1 MEGKLSDKER
11 FWQAYSGPNLGY
23 VMEQYDRYAADPA
36 SVEPAMRELFGAWGA
51 PESARPATGSGN
63 AAAGPAG
70 VGTTALRVAA
80 AAGKLVANIR
90 AYGHL
95 AANIDPLALTPKAD
109 TRLLEPQGY
118 GLRESE
124 LEAIPADVIWE
135 HAPAQG
141 MNAREA
147 IERLRVAYTGT
158 TAYEF
163 AHVHEEHERDWLNEQ
178 VEKEGAAPLSAA
190 ERVALLGRLVETE
203 QFEQYLQMTFV
214 GQKRF
219 SAEGIDAMVPLLDE
233 AVRELARQGCSQV
246 MIGMAHRGR
255 LNVLAHILGKPYAN
269 IFAEFHHAPNKAL
282 VPSEGSTGIN
292 FGWSGDVKY
301 HLGAR
306 RSLDE
311 GEGHLMRLVLANNP
325 SHLEFVNP
333 VVQGYARAAQDDRGR
348 AGAPQQNVNKAA
360 AILIHGDAAFAGEG
374 VVAEA
379 LNLGSLRGFNNGGS
393 IHVIANNGLG
403 FTTDSEDGRSTHYA
417 SDLAKGFEIPI
428 VHVNADD
435 PEACLAAVRLA
446 CAYRSRFRKDFL
458 IDLIGYRRYGHNES
472 DDPET
477 TQPLMYAKVREH
489 QTAAALYAAKLI
501 AEGTVTEA
509 QAERLKQDALAKL
522 QAAYDAMRGESGEG
536 AGKPPAPAA
545 AAAATPAADGEAK
558 GQAGEPAT
566 AVPEARLRAI
576 NDALLLRP
584 QGFTPYAKL
593 QRILERRAKALEEDG
608 AVDWGHAETLAFAAI
623 VQDGTPIRLSGQDT
637 QRGTFAHRQL
647 VLHDAKTGGT
657 FCPLHALPEAAA
669 SFAIYNSP
677 LSEAAVLGF
686 EYGYNVYA
694 PETFVI
700 WEAQYGDFANAGQV
714 IIDQFLA
721 AGRSKW
727 RQPSSLTLL
736 LPHGYEGQGPEHSSA
751 RLERYL
757 QLSGENNWTV
767 VNLTRAAQYFH
778 LLRRQAALI
787 AAGRANPLIV
797 MAPKSLI
804 RHPRVSSSG
813 KELTEGTFLPIV
825 ERPGGSAGDAGQG
838 QAARAEQVE
847 RIVLC
852 SGKVAIDLEE
862 AMAGK
867 DAPDYSWLHVIRVE
881 QLYPFPEEAIAASL
895 RRFANAKELV
905 WLQEEPRNMGAWRF
919 MEPRLDKAA
928 AGRLAV
934 RYAGR
939 RARASTA
946 SGFQQVHGIE
956 QNRLIADALNRSLI
970 GQDR

>member
-1 MEGKLSDKER
+1 MAGSHTDKER

-36 SVEPAMRELFGAWGA
+36 SVEPSFRELFGAWGA
-51 PESARPATGSGN
+51 PAPARPTRPTGESG
-63 AAAGPAG
+63 AAPAEPDRGETGAGAS
-70 VGTTALRVAA
+70 ALRVAA

-95 AANIDPLALTPKAD
+95 AANIDPLTLTPKAD
-109 TRLLEPQGY
+109 TRLLEPEGY
-118 GLRESE
+118 GLRTSE
-124 LEAIPADVIWE
+124 LEAIPAGVIWE

-147 IERLRVAYTGT
+147 IERLRVVYTGT

-163 AHVHEEHERDWLNEQ
+163 SHVHEEEERNWLNER
-178 VEKEGAAPLSAA
+178 VEKQSAAPLTAA
-190 ERVALLGRLVETE
+190 ERSALLERLVEAE
-203 QFEQYLQMTFV
+203 QFEQYLQQTFV

-219 SAEGIDAMVPLLDE
+219 SVEGIDAMVPLLDE

-255 LNVLAHILGKPYAN
+255 LNVLAHILGKPYAS

-306 RSLDE
+306 RSVDE

-333 VVQGYARAAQDDRGR
+333 VVQGYARAAQDDRSR
-348 AGAPQQNVNKAA
+348 AGAPRQDANKAA

-379 LNLGSLRGFNNGGS
+379 LNLGALDGFNNGGS

-489 QTAAALYAAKLI
+489 ETVAALYAAKLI
-501 AEGTVTEA
+501 AEGVVDEA
-509 QAERLKQDALAKL
+509 RAERLKRDSRAKL

-536 AGKPPAPAA
+536 SGKPPVGAAAPA
-545 AAAATPAADGEAK
+545 PVAADATK
-558 GQAGEPAT
+558 AAGEPDT
-566 AVPEARLRAI
+566 AVPGERLRAI

-584 QGFTPYAKL
+584 EWFTPYAKL
-593 QRILERRAKALEEDG
+593 QRILERRAKALEEEG
-608 AVDWGHAETLAFAAI
+608 TVDWGHAETLAFAAI

-647 VLHDAKTGGT
+647 VLHDAKTGDT
-657 FCPLHALPEAAA
+657 YCPLHALPEAKA
-669 SFAIYNSP
+669 SFAIFNSP

-727 RQPSSLTLL
+727 RQPSSLTML

-767 VNLTRAAQYFH
+767 VNLTRASQYFH

-804 RHPRVSSSG
+804 RHPRVASPG
-813 KELTEGTFLPIV
+813 KEFTEGSFLPIV
-825 ERPGGSAGDAGQG
+825 ERTAPGSGDAE
-838 QAARAEQVE
+838 RVE

-862 AMAGK
+862 ATADK
-867 DAPDYSWLHVIRVE
+867 EAPDYGWLHVIRVE
-881 QLYPFPEEAIAASL
+881 QLYPFPEEAIAAAL

-919 MEPRLDKAA
+919 MEPRLGKAA
-928 AGRLAV
+928 ADKLAV

-946 SGFQQVHGIE
+946 SGFQQVHAIE
-956 QNRLIADALNRSLI
+956 QSRLIADALNRSLI